1 VIGFRALRGGYDV
14 SPNQRGVFQSER
26 DAIVFLGLLSHM
38 HVNWDPPL
46 KTLDPKLMSQYHGYN
61 IHAVILDNTDG
72 EVLALERNLIHEFE
86 SPVDHGEQLA
96 VRAAV
101 ERLRVKRPRS
111 NAQAVE
117 EYYRSSLFYD
127 QGSKPEDFL
136 NKGCSLYT
144 TLEPCPM
151 CTATL
156 LVCRMKRV
164 IYVTADSKYG
174 GSWNAR
180 PLPSGGI
187 ACKDGGV
194 ATKGNARC
202 RCTGLHDAYY
212 SAYEQEYEELDLDGA
227 IGALK
232 EVRSLLQRIRKRITT
247 LESDGQPGTQFFDYL
262 EPQLSEAY
270 EQFNSFQPSQLSTT
284 GADLKRNTRT
294 LNELKKLSN
303 ILY

>member
-1 VIGFRALRGGYDV
+1 MSAD
-14 SPNQRGVFQSER
+14 QRSVFQSER

-38 HVNWDPPL
+38 RVNWDPPL
-46 KTLDPKLMSQYHGYN
+46 KTLDPKVMTQYHGYN
-61 IHAVILDNTDG
+61 IHATIVDNTDG

-111 NAQAVE
+111 SAQAVE
-117 EYYRSSLFYD
+117 EYYRSSLFYG

-164 IYVTADSKYG
+164 VYVTADSKYG
-174 GSWNAR
+174 GSWDAR
-180 PLPSGGI
+180 TLPGGGI
-187 ACKDGGV
+187 GCKGTSV
-194 ATKGNARC
+194 TKDRAPC
-202 RCTGLHDAYY
+202 SCTGLHEAYY
-212 SAYEQEYEELDLDGA
+212 STYEQKYEELSIDGVT
-227 IGALK
+227 GVLK
-232 EVRSLLQRIRKRITT
+232 DVVALLQRIRKSAAQ
-247 LESDGQPGTQFFDYL
+247 LESKHIPGTQYFDFLVAEL
-262 EPQLSEAY
+262 ERAY
-270 EQFNSFQPSQLSTT
+270 KQFNSLQPSRLSTSGT
-284 GADLKRNTRT
+284 ELARNTRT
-294 LNELKKLSN
+294 LNELKKLCN
-303 ILY
+303 VPY